1 MSLSMQPSPAP
12 EGEDR
17 AGRDERLLAETGM
30 LAEGEHPPASVT
42 LTPLAEGERPVALL
56 VAVAVAALL
65 AVAVAV
71 GALSIHDL
79 RSRGGS
85 VPGGIFLTLVLA
97 ALAVGMYRLRYW
109 AVLGFEALLAFQ
121 ILVTSLALVIATTI
135 LAAAAC
141 LLSIGLSGWLF
152 WKLVRVMGRIQAGE
166 READGLR

>member
-1 MSLSMQPSPAP
+1 MQPSPAP
-12 EGEDR
+12 EGDDR
-17 AGRDERLLAETGM
+17 AGRDERLRA
-30 LAEGEHPPASVT
+30 T
-42 LTPLAEGERPVALL
+42 LSPLAEGERPVALL

-85 VPGGIFLTLVLA
+85 VPGGVFLTLVLA
-97 ALAVGMYRLRYW
+97 ALAVGMYRRRYW

-152 WKLVRVMGRIQAGE
+152 WKLVRVMGRMQAGE